1 MPPTSSVS
9 RLRDT
14 PEIRNC
20 TKTTELK
27 QRRKRK
33 ESLIVNKTSARRP
46 SVIRVK
52 VLQVTNESSDREF
65 KPIRNLS
72 IETRRIKRPH
82 SSQETLEGVS
92 HDVKRDSRYTVCF
105 FVGIVGREDRVV
117 IEGEAEECVEE
128 AKGGSRRRVLGK

>member
-1 MPPTSSVS
+1 
-9 RLRDT
+9 
-14 PEIRNC
+14 
-20 TKTTELK
+20 
-27 QRRKRK
+27 
-33 ESLIVNKTSARRP
+33 
-46 SVIRVK
+46 VIRVK

-105 FVGIVGREDRVV
+105 FVGIFGREDRVV

-128 AKGGSRRRVLGK
+128 AKGVRVGGCSASDQRRHLLAGHVESMDSEGSIEERRNELPRNEVTAS